1 MKIIVNHKPM
11 ELETDACL
19 SQLTKKIDIKVDLG
33 VAVAVNNKVVPKNNW
48 DTYKLKEEDKVLV
61 ISASQGG

>member
-11 ELETDACL
+11 ELETDTCL
-19 SQLTKKIDIKVDLG
+19 SQLTEKIDIKLDLG
-33 VAVAVNNKVVPKNNW
+33 VAVAVNTEVVPKNNW
-48 DTYKLKEEDKVLV
+48 NTYKLKEEDKVLI